1 MSRSIMTALAN
12 DGFLVTP
19 LMQRTSPDATGAPFN
34 DRSALRSNFVPWSS
48 LFLSP
53 SHTVRGLTSVRSHP
67 GRTGASICHVPISRY
82 GFPFDRDR
90 AGESSNRGGAAVGA
104 AASRISCP
112 VGPRRKYRIG
122 DAPGSKQNGAVGPA
136 VGAVALALGVGDV
149 GCASASIE
157 KEAIRGGA
165 NPAPAISVRRNSR
178 RLGSTL
184 STTSS

>member
-19 LMQRTSPDATGAPFN
+19 LMQMTSPDATGAPFN

-48 LFLSP
+48 LFFSP

-67 GRTGASICHVPISRY
+67 GSTDASICHVPISRY

-90 AGESSNRGGAAVGA
+90 AGESSNRGVAAVGA
-104 AASRISCP
+104 APSRINCP
-112 VGPRRKYRIG
+112 AGPRRRYRIR
-122 DAPGSKQNGAVGPA
+122 DAPDSGQN
-136 VGAVALALGVGDV
+136 GAVALALGVGDV

-157 KEAIRGGA
+157 REAIRGGA
-165 NPAPAISVRRNSR
+165 NPAPAIS
-178 RLGSTL
+178 
-184 STTSS
+184 